1 MSTYRHLH
9 FNLSFF
15 CTPFSF
21 VNIFKNVSYP
31 FSWSFHQNLFIFFF
45 TLCRSIKLSFKT
57 NIWNTNWI
65 HATIP
70 YHHFQWG
77 QNEDQKL
84 RQIRETNKEKQ
95 NNRNDHFSQRR
106 KDKHQTRKKSY
117 GTITTALNLFN
128 QYGANTAAR
137 LTVLVSYDFF
147 FFVFFLEMAIFCGY
161 GLKYIHSGRRICSAH
176 TVDIFLFI

>member
-1 MSTYRHLH
+1 ME
-9 FNLSFF
+9 
-15 CTPFSF
+15 FSP
-21 VNIFKNVSYP
+21 K
-31 FSWSFHQNLFIFFF
+31 FIYIFF

-117 GTITTALNLFN
+117 GTITTVLNLFN

-147 FFVFFLEMAIFCGY
+147 SSFFWKWQFFVAM
-161 GLKYIHSGRRICSAH
+161 
-176 TVDIFLFI
+176 D